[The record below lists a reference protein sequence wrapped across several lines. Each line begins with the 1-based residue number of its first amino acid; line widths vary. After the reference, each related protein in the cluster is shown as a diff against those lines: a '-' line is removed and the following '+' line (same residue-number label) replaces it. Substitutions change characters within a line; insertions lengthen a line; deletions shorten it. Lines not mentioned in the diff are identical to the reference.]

1 MLLVLTNKGTPGLR
15 VDLFVPI
22 MTVTPEIELQL
33 PPTPQLKGRRSYL
46 YMPRE
51 PCSSCLVVYKSW

>member
-1 MLLVLTNKGTPGLR
+1 MLLGWTKKGTPGLR

-33 PPTPQLKGRRSYL
+33 PPTPQLKGRGSYL

-51 PCSSCLVVYKSW
+51 PWSSFLVVYKSW